1 MFYILYLINQPIG
14 SMYAIYGN
22 TYHQYTP
29 NVSIYTIHG
38 SYGNKHNLA
47 PNHLHPEAEPH
58 LQRAISLGGAP
69 GRECLGSK
77 QERRVKVGWK
87 HMKSNKQMWTL
98 MTIYSIYIYYIYI
111 YIYTL
116 YIVCVYIYNIYI
128 IWKPTNKCGTWWTYY
143 IYNISW
149 NPTNEWGT
157 LAQKASTK
165 TISCA
170 RFVVVHQQVWHPKR
184 MPFFFPTSETS
195 KRAVRAGREKVGT
208 GRRDKMW

>member
-98 MTIYSIYIYYIYI
+98 MTIYSIYIYYII
-111 YIYTL
+111 
-116 YIVCVYIYNIYI
+116 YIVCVYIYIIYI
-128 IWKPTNKCGTWWTYY
+128 YIYMYNMKTNKQMWNLMNILY

-184 MPFFFPTSETS
+184 MPFFFPHERNVKTRGACGPWEGRNWTS
-195 KRAVRAGREKVGT
+195 
-208 GRRDKMW
+208 W